1 MKQRYKPFL
10 QSLID
15 MNTRQLNEL
24 TGKELRSAYKAA
36 AASLRGRLKGFKE
49 AGELGAVPEK
59 YRNVPKI
66 GSFETE
72 AEMRQALKDQL
83 AYIQGEVSYIKGYER
98 VMSRRAQ
105 SVASKLG
112 LNFKSNADWK
122 KFGYFMGDMEARL
135 KKMWGATS
143 DFAVDLYKQSQRLN
157 LDPVQLMRNY
167 EYWRDHLEDLE
178 AVNPIEGRHVTP
190 SDYIKKAKLESI
202 TDYYKKPES
211 DRLTSS
217 EIKKRRRKKRR

>member
-15 MNTRQLNEL
+15 MNTRQLNAL
-24 TGKELRSAYKAA
+24 TGKELRSAYKAS
-36 AASLRGRLKGFKE
+36 AASIRGRLKGFQE
-49 AGELGAVPEK
+49 AGEIGAVPAK

-72 AEMRQALKDQL
+72 EEMRQALKDQL

-98 VMSRRAQ
+98 VMSSRAKR
-105 SVASKLG
+105 VGEKLG
-112 LNFKSNADWK
+112 IRFKSKAEYD
-122 KFGYFMGDMEARL
+122 KFGKFMGEMQTRL
-135 KKMWGATS
+135 KSMWKATS

-157 LDPVQLMRNY
+157 LEPTQLMKNF

-178 AVNPIEGRHVTP
+178 AVSPIEGRRVTP
-190 SDYIKKAKLESI
+190 SDYIKKAKLETI
-202 TDYYKKPES
+202 RDYYKKAENNN
-211 DRLTSS
+211 LISS
-217 EIKKRRRKKRR
+217 EVKKRRRKKRR

>member
-15 MNTRQLNEL
+15 MNTRQLNAL
-24 TGKELRSAYKAA
+24 TGKELRSAYKAS

-49 AGELGAVPEK
+49 AGELEAVPAK

-98 VMSRRAQ
+98 VMSNRAKN
-105 SVASKLG
+105 VGEKLG
-112 LNFKSNADWK
+112 IRFKSKADYD
-122 KFGYFMGDMEARL
+122 KFGKFMGDMQTRL
-135 KKMWGATS
+135 GSMWKITS

-157 LDPVQLMRNY
+157 LDPTQLMKNF

-178 AVNPIEGRHVTP
+178 EVNPIEGRHVTP
-190 SDYIKKAKLESI
+190 SDYIKKAKLETI
-202 TDYYKKPES
+202 RDYYKKSES
-211 DRLTSS
+211 NKVISS
-217 EIKKRRRKKRR
+217 EVRKRKKRR

>member
-1 MKQRYKPFL
+1 MKQRYKPLL

-15 MNTRQLNEL
+15 MNTRELKAL

-36 AASLRGRLKGFKE
+36 AASIRGRVKGFKA
-49 AGELGAVPEK
+49 AGELEAVPEK

-66 GSFETE
+66 GSFDTE
-72 AEMRQALKDQL
+72 AEMRQALKEQL
-83 AYIQGEVSYIKGYER
+83 GYIRGEVSYIKGYER

-122 KFGYFMGDMEARL
+122 KFGYFMGDMEKRL

-157 LDPVQLMRNY
+157 LNPVQLMRNY
-167 EYWRDHLEDLE
+167 EYWIDHLEELKE
-178 AVNPIEGRHVTP
+178 VNPIEGRHATP

-202 TDYYKKPES
+202 KDYYKKPES
-211 DRLTSS
+211 NRVVSS
-217 EIKKRRRKKRR
+217 ELKKKR

>member
-1 MKQRYKPFL
+1 MKQRYKPL
-10 QSLID
+10 LASLINA
-15 MNTRQLNEL
+15 NTRQINEL

-36 AASLRGRLKGFKE
+36 AASIRGRVKGFQA
-49 AGELGAVPEK
+49 AGELEAVPEK
-59 YRNVPKI
+59 FRNVPKI

-72 AEMRQALKDQL
+72 AEMRQALKEQL
-83 AYIQGEVSYIKGYER
+83 GYIRGEVSYIKGYER

-112 LNFKSNADWK
+112 LNFKSNADLK
-122 KFGYFMGDMEARL
+122 KFGEFMGDMQTRL
-135 KKMWGATS
+135 KSMWKPNS

-157 LDPVQLMRNY
+157 LDPKQLMKNF

-178 AVNPIEGRHVTP
+178 EVNPIEGRRVTP

-202 TDYYKKPES
+202 KDYYKNPES
-211 DRLTSS
+211 NRLVSS
-217 EIKKRRRKKRR
+217 ELKKRKKRK